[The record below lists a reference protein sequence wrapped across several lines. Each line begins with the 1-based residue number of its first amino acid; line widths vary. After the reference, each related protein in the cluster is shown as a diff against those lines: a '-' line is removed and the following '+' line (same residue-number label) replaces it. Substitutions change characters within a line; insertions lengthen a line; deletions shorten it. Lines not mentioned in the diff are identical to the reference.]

1 MTRLAVLGATGAVGA
16 TLLKVLE
23 EREFPLDELRLLASE
38 RSAGQTRRFRG
49 EDIEVQLA
57 TEDAFEGIDIAIFSA
72 GASRSRM
79 FAPHAVAAGAV
90 VIDNSS
96 AFRMDAGVPLVVPEV
111 NPQSAFTHSGVI
123 ANPNCSTMQ
132 LVPVLKPLHDAAGLE
147 HVTVSTY
154 QSVSGTGQKAIDG
167 LRREAASSLRG
178 ETVAAEVYAHPIAFN
193 VLPFAGSLQG
203 DDGYTDE
210 ELKLVNES
218 RKILDLPDLRV
229 SATCV
234 RVPVVNCHSE
244 SVWVSTR
251 ERLGATRVRE
261 LLDGPG
267 RHRRRRPGRQRLPDG
282 TRHGRARRRVRRP
295 HPRRPRRRPR
305 CGALDRRG
313 QPAQGR
319 RDQHR
324 ADRRAT
330 HGRRQQT
337 LGPRYCRL
345 TTSRSSSGR
354 RASPLPST

>member
-1 MTRLAVLGATGAVGA
+1 MTRLAVLGATGAVGE

-23 EREFPLDELRLLASE
+23 ERDFPLDELRLLASE

-49 EDIEVQLA
+49 EDLEVLLA
-57 TEDAFEGIDIAIFSA
+57 TEDSFEGIDIAIFSA
-72 GASRSRM
+72 GAARSRT

-96 AFRMDAGVPLVVPEV
+96 AFRMDPDVPLVVPEV
-111 NPQSAFTHSGVI
+111 NPQAAFTHRGVI

-132 LVPVLKPLHDAAGLE
+132 LMPVLKPLHDAAGLE

-154 QSVSGTGQKAIDG
+154 QAVSGTGHKAIDA
-167 LRREAASSLRG
+167 LRREAARSLRG
-178 ETVAAEVYAHPIAFN
+178 ETATAEVYAHPIAFN
-193 VLPFAGSLQG
+193 ALPFAGALQG

-251 ERLGATRVRE
+251 ERLGAARVRE
-261 LLDGPG
+261 LLEQAPGVTVIDDPARNAYPTALEMDGLDGVYVG
-267 RHRRRRPGRQRLPDG
+267 RIRDDLGDD
-282 TRHGRARRRVRRP
+282 HGVALWVVADNLRK
-295 HPRRPRRRPR
+295 
-305 CGALDRRG
+305 GAATNTVQIAELLTAA
-313 QPAQGR
+313 PAKR
-319 RDQHR
+319 
-324 ADRRAT
+324 
-330 HGRRQQT
+330 
-337 LGPRYCRL
+337 
-345 TTSRSSSGR
+345 
-354 RASPLPST
+354 

>member
-1 MTRLAVLGATGAVGA
+1 MTRLAVLGATGAVGE
-16 TLLKVLE
+16 TLLKVLA

-49 EDIEVQLA
+49 EDVEVQLA
-57 TEDAFEGIDIAIFSA
+57 TEDAFDGIDIAIFSA
-72 GASRSRM
+72 GAARSRT

-96 AFRMDAGVPLVVPEV
+96 AFRMDPEVPLVVPEV
-111 NPQSAFTHSGVI
+111 NPQAAFTHRGVI

-178 ETVAAEVYAHPIAFN
+178 ETTTAEVYAHPIAFN
-193 VLPFAGSLQG
+193 VLPFAGALQG

-218 RKILDLPDLRV
+218 RKILDLPNLRV

-244 SVWVSTR
+244 AVWVATR
-251 ERLGATRVRE
+251 ERLGAARVRE
-261 LLDGPG
+261 LLEAAPGVTVIDDPEENAYPTALEIDGLDGVYVG
-267 RHRRRRPGRQRLPDG
+267 RIRDDLGDD
-282 TRHGRARRRVRRP
+282 HGVALWVVADNLRK
-295 HPRRPRRRPR
+295 
-305 CGALDRRG
+305 GA
-313 QPAQGR
+313 
-319 RDQHR
+319 
-324 ADRRAT
+324 AT
-330 HGRRQQT
+330 NTVQIAE
-337 LGPRYCRL
+337 LL
-345 TTSRSSSGR
+345 TGVTAKR
-354 RASPLPST
+354 

>member
-1 MTRLAVLGATGAVGA
+1 MTRLAVLGATGAVGE
-16 TLLKVLE
+16 TLLKVLA

-49 EDIEVQLA
+49 EDVEVGLA
-57 TEDAFEGIDIAIFSA
+57 TEDAFDGIDIAIFSA
-72 GASRSRM
+72 GAARSRT
-79 FAPHAVAAGAV
+79 FAPHAVAAGAI

-96 AFRMDAGVPLVVPEV
+96 AFRMDPEVPLVVPEV
-111 NPQSAFTHSGVI
+111 NPQAAFTHKGVI

-178 ETVAAEVYAHPIAFN
+178 ETATAEVYAHPIAFN
-193 VLPFAGSLQG
+193 VLPFAGALQG

-218 RKILDLPDLRV
+218 RKILDLPNLRV

-244 SVWVSTR
+244 SVWVTTR
-251 ERLGATRVRE
+251 ERLGAARVRE
-261 LLDGPG
+261 LLEAAPGVTVIDDPVENAYPTALEIDGLDGVYVG
-267 RHRRRRPGRQRLPDG
+267 RIRDDLGDD
-282 TRHGRARRRVRRP
+282 HGVALWIVADNLRK
-295 HPRRPRRRPR
+295 
-305 CGALDRRG
+305 GA
-313 QPAQGR
+313 
-319 RDQHR
+319 
-324 ADRRAT
+324 AT
-330 HGRRQQT
+330 NTVQIAE
-337 LGPRYCRL
+337 LL
-345 TTSRSSSGR
+345 TGVTAKR
-354 RASPLPST
+354 

>member
-1 MTRLAVLGATGAVGA
+1 VTRLAVLGATGAVGA

-72 GASRSRM
+72 GASRSRI

-111 NPQSAFTHSGVI
+111 NPQAAFTHSGVI

-132 LVPVLKPLHDAAGLE
+132 LMPVLKPLHDAAGLE

-154 QSVSGTGQKAIDG
+154 QAVSGTGQKAIDG

-178 ETVAAEVYAHPIAFN
+178 ETVAAEVYPHPIAFN
-193 VLPFAGSLQG
+193 VLPFAGALQG

-251 ERLGATRVRE
+251 ERLGAARVRE
-261 LLDGPG
+261 LLEAAPGVTVIDDPVGNAYPTALEMDGLDGVYVG
-267 RHRRRRPGRQRLPDG
+267 RIRDDLGDD
-282 TRHGRARRRVRRP
+282 HGVALWIVADNLRK
-295 HPRRPRRRPR
+295 
-305 CGALDRRG
+305 GA
-313 QPAQGR
+313 
-319 RDQHR
+319 
-324 ADRRAT
+324 AT
-330 HGRRQQT
+330 NTVQIAE
-337 LGPRYCRL
+337 LL
-345 TTSRSSSGR
+345 TGVAAKR
-354 RASPLPST
+354 

>member
-1 MTRLAVLGATGAVGA
+1 MTRLAVLGATGAVGE

-23 EREFPLDELRLLASE
+23 ERDFPLDELRLLASE

-57 TEDAFEGIDIAIFSA
+57 GDDSFDGIDIAIFSA
-72 GASRSRM
+72 GAARSRI
-79 FAPHAVAAGAV
+79 FAPIAVAAGAV

-96 AFRMDAGVPLVVPEV
+96 AFRMDDDVPLVVPEV
-111 NPQSAFTHSGVI
+111 NPQAAFTHKGVI

-154 QSVSGTGQKAIDG
+154 QAVSGTGQKAIEG
-167 LRREAASSLRG
+167 LRREAAAALRG
-178 ETVAAEVYAHPIAFN
+178 DHSLAEVYAHPIAFN
-193 VLPFAGSLQG
+193 VLPFAGALQG

-218 RKILDLPDLRV
+218 RKILDLPGLRV

-251 ERLGATRVRE
+251 EPLGAVRVRE
-261 LLDGPG
+261 LLEAAPGVTIIDDPANGGYPTALEMDGLDGVYVG
-267 RHRRRRPGRQRLPDG
+267 RIRDDLGDD
-282 TRHGRARRRVRRP
+282 HGVALWIVADNLRK
-295 HPRRPRRRPR
+295 
-305 CGALDRRG
+305 GA
-313 QPAQGR
+313 
-319 RDQHR
+319 
-324 ADRRAT
+324 AT
-330 HGRRQQT
+330 NTVQIAE
-337 LGPRYCRL
+337 LL
-345 TTSRSSSGR
+345 TGVTAKR
-354 RASPLPST
+354 